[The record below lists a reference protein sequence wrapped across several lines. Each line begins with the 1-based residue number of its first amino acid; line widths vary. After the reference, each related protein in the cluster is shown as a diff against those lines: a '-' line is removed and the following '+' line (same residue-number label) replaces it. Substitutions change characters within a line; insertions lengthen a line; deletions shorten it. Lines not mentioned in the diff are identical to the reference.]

1 MDNFIMYGQ
10 TDNTWT
16 YLSLLTSQKKRDNH
30 VPLDQSSFVI
40 YVKFFQKRTWMSKG
54 SNYKFTENTK
64 DRKNMLND
72 TTEMHSEK
80 FVM

>member
-16 YLSLLTSQKKRDNH
+16 YSSRLTSHKKRDNR
-30 VPLDQSSFVI
+30 VPLDHNFVI
-40 YVKFFQKRTWMSKG
+40 YVKFFRKRTWMSKG

-72 TTEMHSEK
+72 TTGTHSEK
-80 FVM
+80 SVT